1 MSDVREL
8 PFTGERYVPGIHG
21 QIELEHRHRYYMARQ
36 IAAGKRVLD
45 IACGEGYGTD
55 ILAATAAYV
64 VGVDIDAQTVEHA
77 RRRYVRE
84 NLSFTAGTCEH
95 IPLPDRSVDLV
106 VSFETLEHTDQ
117 HEQMLSE
124 ITRVLAPNGILLVS
138 TPNRAIYR
146 AAGGL
151 PNPFHMK
158 ELELTEFT
166 ELLARYFANT
176 QPFGQRVAYGSLIAP
191 LEDQRSL
198 NEFTAIDGDAIW
210 GPEGP
215 ENWWRYFLMAAS
227 NAVLPEFPVG
237 LVGFAATEDYENG
250 VITRLYNSE
259 VHLQSQLTA
268 RERDLQELARSTGEM
283 RAELDEKNLSVVKL
297 RAEINQRDEAMA
309 SLQDDAHWRDELIN
323 NLQDQ
328 QRQSSAE
335 LERQTMVIA
344 GLRAEINQH
353 RESAASFRAEAHRRD
368 ELVRNLQE
376 QLRRSSADLEQ
387 QNMAIA
393 DLRAEINQRRESAT
407 SFRAEAHRR
416 EELVRNLQE
425 QQRQSSADLEYLRA
439 ASSWKTADLE
449 AKAARMINS
458 LSWRLTRPVREVE
471 RWVKRLINGS
481 KILRKQTRPVRYFLM
496 AKKIPEEHPGIKV
509 QISQGA
515 LGEEAPQPGSAA
527 AFAAPLISVIVPNY
541 NHGKYL
547 RERLDSIYN
556 QSYQNIEVI
565 LLDDASVD
573 GSVAILEEYAE
584 RYRQNTRLICNTH
597 NSGSP
602 FAQWRKGMSLA
613 RGELIWIAES
623 DDNSNAEFLSEL
635 APMFANSAVTLAFCK
650 TLFINDGG
658 KVVWSTDEYL
668 HDVAPELWQRPFVMG
683 AATLVQ
689 RAWVAKNIV
698 PNVGSAIFR
707 KPLDLSKLCAFGWT
721 NFKVCGDWIFYL
733 NICRGGLVG
742 YSEKPMNLYRLHS
755 ANTSVN
761 LHKDEQFYR
770 EHAEAL
776 RFAQLHY
783 HISPDDCQRHMDTVA
798 ALWRLNRPQEPLD
811 FITDVYSELM
821 VPKSHR
827 LNIMICGFAL
837 TSGGGET
844 FPTILAN
851 GLRDLGC
858 NVTFCNF
865 NREPTIQAVRKRI
878 RSDIPV
884 VEISDPSQLP
894 QLVDDMKIDV
904 IHTHHAWVDVAVAD
918 LLQTNSRCA
927 FICTT
932 HGMYDMMDGPE
943 IYRIIALLEKRVDRF
958 CYAAEKNLKNFPP
971 QFLVEKRFTNI
982 PNATEIRSISS
993 VSRGDLGIPESAF
1006 VVCLISRAIPEKGW
1020 VEAIAACTAAR
1031 NFTGRDIHLLLVGNG
1046 PESDRLIATGTEK
1059 HVHVLGFRD
1068 DVLELFK
1075 LGDAGLLPSR
1085 FAGESFPLV
1094 LLDCLAAGRP
1104 MIATD
1109 IGEIK
1114 RITLSSSGPAGIIL
1128 RLEGGQIPVNQ
1139 LAESIG
1145 KLATD
1150 SDLLRELGSRAGELR
1165 DKFSVCAVAK
1175 GYLSAYIASFLA
1187 RNPGSAHELLDN
1199 EILADAL

>member
-1 MSDVREL
+1 MSDVPEL

-36 IAAGKRVLD
+36 LAAGKRVLD

-55 ILAATAAYV
+55 ILAATAACV

-77 RRRYVRE
+77 RKRYVRE
-84 NLSFTAGTCEH
+84 NLSFAVGACEQ

-124 ITRVLAPNGILLVS
+124 ITRVLTLDGVLLVS

-166 ELLARYFANT
+166 ELLGRYFANT
-176 QPFGQRVAYGSLIAP
+176 QPFGQRVAYGSLIAH
-191 LEDQRSL
+191 LEGRRSL
-198 NEFTAIDGDAIW
+198 NEFLAVNGGAIW

-268 RERDLQELARSTGEM
+268 REHDLQELARSNGDM
-283 RAELDEKNLSVVKL
+283 RAELGEKDLAIVKL
-297 RAEINQRDEAMA
+297 QTEINQRDETIA
-309 SLQDDAHWRDELIN
+309 SFQDQAYRRDELVKT
-323 NLQDQ
+323 LQEQ
-328 QRQSSAE
+328 QCQYSAE
-335 LERQTMVIA
+335 LERLTA
-344 GLRAEINQH
+344 L
-353 RESAASFRAEAHRRD
+353 SASKAIDLADKERD
-368 ELVRNLQE
+368 LGKLAQLHSE
-376 QLRRSSADLEQ
+376 LRRELDR
-387 QNMAIA
+387 QNLAIA
-393 DLRAEINQRRESAT
+393 DLRAEAQKRDE
-407 SFRAEAHRR
+407 F
-416 EELVRNLQE
+416 VRHLQE

-439 ASSWKTADLE
+439 ASSWKTAELE
-449 AKAARMINS
+449 AKTVSMVSS
-458 LSWRLTRPVREVE
+458 LSWRLTRPVREVQ
-471 RWVKRLINGS
+471 RWVRRLIKGL

-496 AKKIPEEHPGIKV
+496 AKKMPKEYRGRKAH
-509 QISQGA
+509 ISQEVPKREATQWGA
-515 LGEEAPQPGSAA
+515 STA
-527 AFAAPLISVIVPNY
+527 AFAPCISVIVPNY
-541 NHGKYL
+541 NHAKYL
-547 RERLDSIYN
+547 RDRLDSIYH
-556 QSYQNIEVI
+556 QSYPNIEVI
-565 LLDDASVD
+565 LLDDASAD
-573 GSVAILEEYAE
+573 GSVAILKEYAE

-602 FAQWRKGMSLA
+602 FAQWKKGMEMA

-623 DDNSNAEFLSEL
+623 DDNSESGFLSEL
-635 APMFANSAVTLAFCK
+635 VPMFTNSAVTLAFCK
-650 TLFINDGG
+650 TLFIDDGG

-668 HDVAPELWQRPFVMG
+668 HNVAPELWQRSFVMG
-683 AATLVQ
+683 AATLVP
-689 RAWVAKNIV
+689 RAWVAKNII

-707 KPLDLSKLCAFGWT
+707 KPLDLSKLCALGWT

-761 LHKDEQFYR
+761 LHKDERFYR
-770 EHAEAL
+770 EHADVL
-776 RFAQLHY
+776 RFAQQYY
-783 HISPDDCQRHMDTVA
+783 HIAPDDCQRHMDTVA
-798 ALWRLNRPQEPLD
+798 ALWRLNRPQDPLD
-811 FITDVYSELM
+811 FITNEYRELM

-844 FPTILAN
+844 FPTVLAN

-982 PNATEIRSISS
+982 PNAAEIRSISS

-1020 VEAIAACTAAR
+1020 LEAIAACTAAR
-1031 NFTGRDIHLLLVGNG
+1031 NITGRDIHLLLVGNG
-1046 PESDRLIATGTEK
+1046 PESDRLLAKGTEK

-1075 LGDAGLLPSR
+1075 LADTGLLPSR

-1094 LLDCLAAGRP
+1094 LLECLAAGRP

-1114 RITLSSSGPAGIIL
+1114 RIMSSSTGPAGIIL
-1128 RLEGGQIPVNQ
+1128 RLEGGQIPTTQ

-1150 SDLLRELGSRAGELR
+1150 SDLLRELGSRTSELSA
-1165 DKFSVCAVAK
+1165 KFSVRAVAK
-1175 GYLSAYIASFLA
+1175 GYLSAYIASFVA
-1187 RNPGSAHELLDN
+1187 RNSGNTHDILDD
-1199 EILADAL
+1199 EILADSL